1 MHGHHPRIFRNEFVE
16 RLWVQEQQDEADDM
30 RNFDRRLTPNKFKMS
45 RTIQGEQVQH
55 QVDSLQK
62 GAKANN
68 AQWNRERREE
78 HLNKEKNTWEGAG
91 EGRKKGS
98 IS

>member
-45 RTIQGEQVQH
+45 RTIQGEQVQQ

-62 GAKANN
+62 G
-68 AQWNRERREE
+68 RRPIT
-78 HLNKEKNTWEGAG
+78 LNETEK
-91 EGRKKGS
+91 EGRS
-98 IS
+98 I